1 MGELLNLD
9 PASVLLGFWL
19 LEDHFPKNLGIFSFV
34 QKKSKKKRLFP
45 YRQNLARDCFKFLDF
60 KLACLNKSHIF
71 TFTQ

>member
-34 QKKSKKKRLFP
+34 QKKSPKKNVFFHIDKILHVIVLNSWIL
-45 YRQNLARDCFKFLDF
+45 NL
-60 KLACLNKSHIF
+60 HV
-71 TFTQ
+71 